1 MIENIG
7 ADLYKSWSEEQRRA
21 EISKLVDG
29 YRAGI
34 ALKILFQMACAIAG
48 SPEDARDHLAALIP
62 AEERHRMVMKEKGEA
77 QTLAASFL
85 M

>member
-7 ADLYKSWSEEQRRA
+7 ADVYKSWNEEQRRI
-21 EISKLVDG
+21 EIGKLVDG
-29 YRAGI
+29 YRSGL

-62 AEERHRMVMKEKGEA
+62 AEERHMIVTRLKGAE